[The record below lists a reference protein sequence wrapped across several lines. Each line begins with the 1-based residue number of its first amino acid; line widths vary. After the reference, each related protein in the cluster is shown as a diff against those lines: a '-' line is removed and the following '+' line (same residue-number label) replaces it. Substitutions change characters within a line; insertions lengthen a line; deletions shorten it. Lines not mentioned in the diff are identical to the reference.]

1 MILGVMETIQKAW
14 NIIAP
19 YLTGITIGGIV
30 SALFYAIFSGSI
42 KAFINRINIDKVVND
57 TIDSTMNKVKG
68 LTINV
73 ELEPLVAD
81 KLNDIE
87 THINNELDSVLKTT
101 TKKVNMLIECVGKL
115 ATYFDNSIAIPEE
128 TKKEL
133 HELVD
138 KALEIDKPKQETVIE
153 VKPVI
158 VEKKKSKNII
168 KTNVR

>member
-1 MILGVMETIQKAW
+1 MIFTMMETLQKAW

-42 KAFINRINIDKVVND
+42 KAFINRINIEKVVND
-57 TIDSTMNKVKG
+57 TIDSTMQKVKG

-73 ELEPLVAD
+73 ELEPLVAE
-81 KLNDIE
+81 KLNAIE
-87 THINNELDSVLKTT
+87 ETINAKLETVLKDNTEKT
-101 TKKVNMLIECVGKL
+101 NKMIECFGKL
-115 ATYFDNSIAIPEE
+115 ATYFDNSVAIPEE

-133 HELVD
+133 HDMVNE
-138 KALEIDKPKQETVIE
+138 ALEIGKEKQDEIIE